1 MSARVCRDTCK
12 DTREIFARVCIEI
25 HVRDIEIARKLE
37 AFDKGVFLG
46 DTNVT
51 GSRFSG

>member
-1 MSARVCRDTCK
+1 MQGYVQGYQRDLCK
-12 DTREIFARVCIEI
+12 DLCRVCIEI

-51 GSRFSG
+51 GSRFSGL